1 MSDPDALERRLLPPK
16 AKGTPEEF
24 WLVVTRRYSLVE
36 GADPKHGKQHLAM
49 AALFAGRG
57 FQAGERDATRL
68 TTYLAVF
75 REAQATQCFPAQLE
89 ATQARILNQLRT
101 AGGISAPE
109 LLAKKAKNVFTHLAM
124 YLVSDGNNFET
135 ISNDDGRWADDK
147 GMRGTVQAGLGLF
160 IYTGADGTI
169 RLEVR
174 VVDGESLALG
184 PREYTNLASS
194 TSRSYSP
201 FHRAGSVLD
210 SPSRRVKS
218 ASRLLWSPECT
229 GWRCTASRAGSGAS
243 SWQHAPTWGAP
254 GLKCVHAR
262 YRGSRNN
269 SPNRN
274 LGTVR
279 ASAASS
285 ARNLA
290 RFAFGILCRRIARR
304 DLFLCKIPSIRSAK
318 PQHKGGN
325 QACGRRETR

>member
-75 REAQATQCFPAQLE
+75 REAQAKQCFPAQLE

-194 TSRSYSP
+194 TEPVVLAVPSGRLRLGQPLAMREECLEIAVEPGMYRVALYSLSC
-201 FHRAGSVLD
+201 G
-210 SPSRRVKS
+210 
-218 ASRLLWSPECT
+218 E
-229 GWRCTASRAGSGAS
+229 RCVVVA
-243 SWQHAPTWGAP
+243 
-254 GLKCVHAR
+254 AR
-262 YRGSRNN
+262 TD
-269 SPNRN
+269 
-274 LGTVR
+274 LG
-279 ASAASS
+279 S
-285 ARNLA
+285 ARTQVRPRPLP
-290 RFAFGILCRRIARR
+290 RIEEQLPESEPRYGQSIGGILR
-304 DLFLCKIPSIRSAK
+304 
-318 PQHKGGN
+318 
-325 QACGRRETR
+325 T